1 MAPPHI
7 AKQLKLI
14 LNRYTVEVMYI
25 LYTNPGISK
34 IYEIDTVTKM
44 AFKLKIKPE
53 QRDFWLPFCST
64 KVPMFNRTSFTGR
77 GAGQFIL
84 SVTIHTK
91 IGSNIS

>member
-34 IYEIDTVTKM
+34 IYKIDTVTK
-44 AFKLKIKPE
+44 
-53 QRDFWLPFCST
+53 WH
-64 KVPMFNRTSFTGR
+64 
-77 GAGQFIL
+77 L
-84 SVTIHTK
+84 S
-91 IGSNIS
+91 